1 MNSNTNNELHV
12 IFGAGPVGQAVM
24 NELVSKGKRVRM
36 VSRSGKVNA
45 PAGVEVCA
53 GDAADPATTKT
64 LSSGAAVVYNCT
76 NPPYTQWPE
85 LFPALQ
91 AGVLEGAAAA
101 GAKLV
106 VMENLYMYGPT
117 GGKTLTEDLPYN
129 PTPRKGA
136 TRAQMAHDLM
146 AAHQSGK
153 VRVAVGRAADF
164 FGAGVMNSAAGDR
177 LFYPAVEGQAAQF
190 IGNLDRPH
198 TFTYMPDIGKA
209 LVILGERDA
218 ALGQAWHI
226 PSPETVT
233 TREFFTLAYQAAG
246 QTPKMASMPKLMV
259 KGLALII
266 PIVREVNE
274 MLYEFE
280 EPFIMD
286 HSRFER
292 AFGLKATP
300 LREAI
305 QTTVEWFKEN
315 PKGK

>member
-1 MNSNTNNELHV
+1 MSNNDLHV
-12 IFGAGPVGQAVM
+12 IFGAGPVGRAIM
-24 NELVSKGKRVRM
+24 DTLVAQGKRVRI
-36 VSRSGKVNA
+36 VNRSGKANV

-53 GDAADPATTKT
+53 GDASDPTSTKR

-76 NPPYTQWPE
+76 NPPYTQWPQ

-91 AGVLEGAAAA
+91 AGVIEGAASA

-106 VMENLYMYGPT
+106 VMENLYMYGPN

-136 TRAQMAHDLM
+136 TRAKMSRDLM

-164 FGAGVMNSAAGDR
+164 FGAGVMESAAGDR
-177 LFYPAVEGQAAQF
+177 LFYPAVTGKAAQF
-190 IGNLDRPH
+190 IGNLDMPH
-198 TFTYMPDIGKA
+198 TYTYMPDIGKA
-209 LVILGERDA
+209 LVILGERDE
-218 ALGQAWHI
+218 ALGKIWHI

-233 TREFFTLAYQAAG
+233 TRQFFTMAYEAAG
-246 QTPKMASMPKLMV
+246 HTPKFQVMPKLMV
-259 KGLALII
+259 KALSLFV
-266 PIVREVNE
+266 PILREVGE
-274 MLYEFE
+274 MSYEFD
-280 EPFIMD
+280 EPFVMD

-292 AFGLKATP
+292 AFGMKATP

-305 QTTVEWFKEN
+305 QTTVAWFKTN
-315 PKGK
+315 PKVISR